1 MKVRG
6 RVENFAPPNVFQKNH
21 KMRQLEIGSTNCS
34 FCIISLLTE
43 DYLVMQKVWIPITV
57 SVKTLLH
64 TGAKVNFL
72 SKIY

>member
-6 RVENFAPPNVFQKNH
+6 RVGNFAPPNVFQKNH

-57 SVKTLLH
+57 SVKPYYTLGQKL
-64 TGAKVNFL
+64 NFRAR
-72 SKIY
+72 K